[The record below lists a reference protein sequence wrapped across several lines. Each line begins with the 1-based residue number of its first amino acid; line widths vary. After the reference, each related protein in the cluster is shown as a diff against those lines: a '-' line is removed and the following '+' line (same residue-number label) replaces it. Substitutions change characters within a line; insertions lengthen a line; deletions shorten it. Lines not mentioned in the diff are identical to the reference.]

1 MQVDAGPLHAR
12 FIPQAER
19 GTRSGKRQMKVK
31 RLSVVNMRPLLGYCG
46 IALTGLCAVAVVLA
60 MISATPSLNQQFMHQ
75 SVIRWLAEGA
85 IAGMLLAAFGFW
97 SSD

>member
-1 MQVDAGPLHAR
+1 MQVDAGHLHAR

-19 GTRSGKRQMKVK
+19 GTRPGKRQMNVK

-60 MISATPSLNQQFMHQ
+60 MTGVTLSLNQQLMHQ